1 MKSLKEVHNTLNA
14 HVPWYRQHPHR
25 VLAGVLAAIAILV
38 GLCLMPSGSSHS
50 GLTAEEQAQR
60 DSAALHVAL
69 MPVHDCFP
77 AFYAQRMGIYDRL
90 GLDLRILTLQAQLDT
105 DTALTR
111 GRAELIYSDLA
122 RAIFMQQDTT
132 PLRAV
137 AATEGTLQL
146 ITARRGRVR
155 QLNQLKERMVAVARH
170 SITDYWSDRLTDTAR
185 MARADIFRPQINNV
199 RIRTDMLCNGT
210 MDAAFLPSPFA
221 EEALLWSALRR
232 EVSQAEST
240 REAVDLIRRKKGLSW
255 EKLALEVGVSRP
267 TLMGWLE
274 NPHIR
279 LQQVTALCVALRLR
293 GDVGR
298 ELVRVTECSV
308 RTVPQK
314 ELYLSMVEM
323 AQCLTV
329 ERCGAIL
336 QANGLPPLHCGDAL
350 AG

>member
-1 MKSLKEVHNTLNA
+1 MHSAKCLVRFALC
-14 HVPWYRQHPHR
+14 
-25 VLAGVLAAIAILV
+25 LFFLAACGGNPTL
-38 GLCLMPSGSSHS
+38 SN
-50 GLTAEEQAQR
+50 EEQAQR

-105 DTALTR
+105 DTALMR
-111 GRAELIYSDLA
+111 GRADLIYSDLA

-170 SITDYWSDRLTDTAR
+170 SITDYWSDRLTDTAS

-221 EEALLWSALRR
+221 EEALLRGNTWNFTTQQLSPRLTAFVAS
-232 EVSQAEST
+232 EEAANDTT
-240 REAVDLIRRKKGLSW
+240 RQRQMRLFFQGYDEAVEALNKGGIQDTLVAMYKQLFLTPDTLIDTLLRATPRYTPLRAPRQSDAEAALQWLKSRGKVKKGYSADSL
-255 EKLALEVGVSRP
+255 
-267 TLMGWLE
+267 LM
-274 NPHIR
+274 P
-279 LQQVTALCVALRLR
+279 
-293 GDVGR
+293 
-298 ELVRVTECSV
+298 
-308 RTVPQK
+308 
-314 ELYLSMVEM
+314 
-323 AQCLTV
+323 LT
-329 ERCGAIL
+329 R
-336 QANGLPPLHCGDAL
+336 
-350 AG
+350 

>member
-1 MKSLKEVHNTLNA
+1 MS
-14 HVPWYRQHPHR
+14 PHKHLSTMHSAKCLVR
-25 VLAGVLAAIAILV
+25 FALCLFFLAACGGNSTL
-38 GLCLMPSGSSHS
+38 SN
-50 GLTAEEQAQR
+50 EEQAQR

-185 MARADIFRPQINNV
+185 MVRADIFRPQINNV

-221 EEALLWSALRR
+221 EEALLRGNTLNFT
-232 EVSQAEST
+232 T
-240 REAVDLIRRKKGLSW
+240 RDLSPCLTAFVATEKAATDSCRQRQIRLFLQGYDEAVEALNKGGIRDTLVAMYKQLFMTPDTLVDSILRATPRYTPIAAPQQSDAEAALQWLKSRGKVKKGYSADSL
-255 EKLALEVGVSRP
+255 LLP
-267 TLMGWLE
+267 
-274 NPHIR
+274 
-279 LQQVTALCVALRLR
+279 
-293 GDVGR
+293 
-298 ELVRVTECSV
+298 
-308 RTVPQK
+308 
-314 ELYLSMVEM
+314 
-323 AQCLTV
+323 LT
-329 ERCGAIL
+329 R
-336 QANGLPPLHCGDAL
+336 
-350 AG
+350 